1 MADVC
6 LLLLEDGSGY
16 LLLESAA
23 LLLETGAGDLRLE
36 DGTGNVLLEDDT
48 SGRLLLE
55 KCPPATATGGWAEPW
70 TVRENEADLVVAV
83 VHALR
88 RRRRLTVG

>member
-16 LLLESAA
+16 LE
-23 LLLETGAGDLRLE
+23 LE
-36 DGTGNVLLEDDT
+36 DG
-48 SGRLLLE
+48 SGRLELE
-55 KCPPATATGGWAEPW
+55 ACLQPVVATSGGWAEPW
-70 TVRENEADLVVAV
+70 MVSENETDVVVAV
-83 VHALR
+83 LLAAR